1 MKIYSAREY
10 FLFMEA
16 YVLLGVSKLMI
27 LIFPFKVIASKVGLP
42 QTETS
47 FINTF
52 ESMVLETQ
60 IAVTRGAK
68 YIFFRSKCYDQAL
81 ATTFML
87 KRRGIS
93 CTIYFGLNKVD
104 GQLSAHA
111 WVRSGQL
118 IVSGKRGYEIF
129 TPVAWFGT
137 DPNK

>member
-1 MKIYSAREY
+1 MKIYSAKEY
-10 FLFMEA
+10 FLFIEA
-16 YVLLGVSKLMI
+16 YVLLGVSKLVI

-68 YIFFRSKCYDQAL
+68 YIFFSSKCYDQAL

-87 KRRGIS
+87 RRRRIPS
-93 CTIYFGLNKVD
+93 TIYFGLNKVD

-111 WVRSGQL
+111 WVRSGQI
-118 IVSGKRGYEIF
+118 IVSGKLDYEKF

-137 DPNK
+137 DPNN